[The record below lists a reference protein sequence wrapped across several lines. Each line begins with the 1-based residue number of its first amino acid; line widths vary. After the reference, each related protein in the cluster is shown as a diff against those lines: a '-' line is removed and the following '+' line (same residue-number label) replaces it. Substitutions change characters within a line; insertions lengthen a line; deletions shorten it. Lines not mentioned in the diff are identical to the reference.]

1 MSHEAEVRSCQ
12 NTTNIRKVFKIII
25 VGSGECM
32 GHYAGRLRGFA
43 IWKSLRSTAVGRKSS
58 PSGPRR
64 IIHLPPSVP
73 LFASPC
79 TREDTNKKKKIQ
91 YFLHQRND
99 LGIVFRHWTK
109 QVSFFPCSQDSP
121 LCSRSISWCSMASWI
136 HVVCVCVRAR
146 ARALQWVLVI
156 LCQLLHSVPRGEGG
170 ERPAGVC
177 ESAFL
182 LSW

>member
-79 TREDTNKKKKIQ
+79 TREDTNKKKK
-91 YFLHQRND
+91 NS
-99 LGIVFRHWTK
+99 VFSSSEERPGHCLPPLNK
-109 QVSFFPCSQDSP
+109 AGVVFPVQPGQP
-121 LCSRSISWCSMASWI
+121 LMFTEYQLVLDGFMNTR
-136 HVVCVCVRAR
+136 CVCMCACAR
-146 ARALQWVLVI
+146 AGAPVSA
-156 LCQLLHSVPRGEGG
+156 CDSVSAFTFCSTRRGGG
-170 ERPAGVC
+170 EACGC
-177 ESAFL
+177 L
-182 LSW
+182 